1 VKARHL
7 CAVAGVAVAV
17 AAFVFVRSLSAT
29 VDHQALAV
37 AERLLVEVPIAE
49 SALVSGFSLD
59 ARPNGRVLQG
69 PPVMVTAATSAD
81 PRVAKCGTCVVT
93 RSLFAQRRLKLPS
106 VGDEIDIIGRKGAY
120 RLKVSA
126 IMDWN
131 RPLRGYPN
139 LFLSEETARTINEDW
154 HDFEK
159 RTVDELALGFQT
171 MEDRNMSRARPL
183 LLWAAVLTALCLLV
197 NTLFIT
203 IESRR
208 KEIAILRMVG
218 MCRLGVVKMVSLES
232 FALSVMGLFF
242 GVLFGLVALFAYV
255 TAEVASFPMGM
266 AISWKSLAVVAAL
279 TPLVAV
285 LAALVAIRPALAV
298 RPLEAASD
306 RTPRKRHLGM
316 LVSFSCG
323 FGAFVAVEV
332 WGASLMSAFVPSPE
346 FPDAIVSILPAGV
359 SAFDISKV
367 QGKLNGVKR
376 IHELQPLQVNFHPLV
391 EMTGFKAAVPG
402 KRGGKSYRNALLLAS
417 DYIPPFKF
425 IAGERESALERV
437 FSEDACLIT
446 DMMARARSLSLG
458 DNLTLDLGRDETIV
472 LKIVGILDLNWHMV
486 TSRALVRGL
495 NRMPPNT
502 DGPVFVSF
510 DTLAAC
516 DFRPQNLV
524 KMTHLWLDYED
535 DFLKQH
541 GILGASKIV
550 EKEIEDVF
558 HTEGNVVRT
567 HARDEIADG
576 TLSHGNDIVGA
587 MARVPFVFIAVISLG
602 FVAMLIASADSRK
615 REFAVLRAVGAT
627 RLQLASVL
635 TAEALKVSAL
645 GLLLGFVVGTPAG
658 WLFTHATRAAMA
670 NWGIP
675 PNLAISW
682 LILAEGAL
690 GAVVF
695 AIVIAVPSAMIII
708 RRKF

>member
-1 VKARHL
+1 MKARHL